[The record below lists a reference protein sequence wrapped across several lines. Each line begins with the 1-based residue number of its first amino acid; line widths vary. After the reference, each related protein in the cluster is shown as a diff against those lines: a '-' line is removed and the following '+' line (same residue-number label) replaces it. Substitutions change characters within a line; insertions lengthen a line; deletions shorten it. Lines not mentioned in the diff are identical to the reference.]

1 MLAVMVV
8 QVLGDT
14 VKVLVSHVSLVDGPI
29 LHDDTIKM
37 LFVEYSFLDIPIQET
52 ETPSA
57 VLKPTVPDKNIMF
70 NFSRG
75 LSALFK
81 TILLL
86 KLQYGFQCRQ
96 EEGEAVCAPGG
107 IRSIMS
113 VNIYNL
119 AFYCKF
125 CLAAYLCIN
134 YRKHERYTIVFLGLS
149 YMQCC

>member
-1 MLAVMVV
+1 MIGLIIRVAGRPNASSNVL

-75 LSALFK
+75 LSALF
-81 TILLL
+81 
-86 KLQYGFQCRQ
+86 
-96 EEGEAVCAPGG
+96 
-107 IRSIMS
+107 
-113 VNIYNL
+113 
-119 AFYCKF
+119 
-125 CLAAYLCIN
+125 
-134 YRKHERYTIVFLGLS
+134 
-149 YMQCC
+149 